1 MAYQF
6 KFDKILH
13 IKEKEK
19 QDALADYQTAAD
31 KFEQTAQKLYELLK
45 RKEDLEAFQAEEL
58 NQGLSVQDIRH
69 NQRFITNLQKSIDF
83 YQKMVINARNR
94 MEFYQQKLIDS
105 NVEAKKFTKMK
116 EKGFLAYQQGLKFLE
131 GKQMDDISIQQFIG
145 RGNQV

>member
-1 MAYQF
+1 MVYQF

-19 QDALADYQTAAD
+19 NAAMADYKTAAE
-31 KFEQTAQKLYELLK
+31 KFEETATTLYALLK
-45 RKEDLEAFQAEEL
+45 RKEDLEALQSKRL
-58 NQGLSVQDIRH
+58 NNGLAIQEIRH
-69 NQRFITNLQKSIDF
+69 NQQFITNLEKTIEY

-94 MEFYQQKLIDS
+94 MDFYQEKLIAT

-116 EKGFLAYQQGLKFLE
+116 EKGFNAYQQGLKFLE

-145 RGNQV
+145 RGN